1 MKMYISA
8 LLALTLVFTTVAAQD
23 KKDKEKAPSAQE
35 IFSEGMTKAREAKKQ
50 LFLVFGSP
58 GCGWCVKLQNY
69 HDIPE
74 VSKILG
80 KYFVIVK
87 VDTVKNAG
95 GQEMFLKYGK
105 ERGVPAFTIIDVEE
119 KVVADSGD
127 LGENIGFPMEPQ
139 EVEQYFKMLQK
150 ACPSMTR
157 AEMDVLR
164 TKLKEAAPK
173 KND

>member
-8 LLALTLVFTTVAAQD
+8 LLALALACTTLAAQD
-23 KKDKEKAPSAQE
+23 EKAKTPSAKE
-35 IFSEGMTKAREAKKQ
+35 IFTEGMTKAREAKKQ

-58 GCGWCVKLQNY
+58 GCGWCVKLQQY
-69 HDIPE
+69 HDMPE
-74 VSKILG
+74 VAKILG

-105 ERGVPAFTIIDVEE
+105 ERGVPAFTIIDAEE

-150 ACPSMTR
+150 ACPSMTK